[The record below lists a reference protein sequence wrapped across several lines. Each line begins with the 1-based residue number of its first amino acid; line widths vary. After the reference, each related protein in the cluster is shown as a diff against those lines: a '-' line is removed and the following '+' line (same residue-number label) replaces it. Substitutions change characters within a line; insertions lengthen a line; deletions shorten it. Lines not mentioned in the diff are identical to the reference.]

1 MPTIVFYVFMK
12 KNAYYKTNCKK
23 VTKLYLH
30 FGNFWVALDVQGCRT
45 GVSNRIRPLERRL
58 PWLRLKFHHYVV
70 IVKVNTPLTSARDL
84 DLSLVINL
92 YWTVYNN
99 EVVLKEFISVIA
111 STNPDSKLNDNC

>member
-1 MPTIVFYVFMK
+1 M
-12 KNAYYKTNCKK
+12 
-23 VTKLYLH
+23 
-30 FGNFWVALDVQGCRT
+30 
-45 GVSNRIRPLERRL
+45 SNRIRPLERRL
-58 PWLRLKFHHYVV
+58 PWLRLKFHRYVV
-70 IVKVNTPLTSARDL
+70 IVKGNTPLTSARDL

>member
-12 KNAYYKTNCKK
+12 KNTYYKTNFKK

-30 FGNFWVALDVQGCRT
+30 FGKFWVALDVQGCRT

-70 IVKVNTPLTSARDL
+70 IVKGNTPLTSARDL

>member
-1 MPTIVFYVFMK
+1 MRMK
-12 KNAYYKTNCKK
+12 
-23 VTKLYLH
+23 
-30 FGNFWVALDVQGCRT
+30 G
-45 GVSNRIRPLERRL
+45 
-58 PWLRLKFHHYVV
+58 
-70 IVKVNTPLTSARDL
+70 NTPLTSARDL